1 MVTDNT
7 SANEGGGVVHEGPRG
22 VTVTIRNTTISGNE
36 AAFGGG
42 VSEDGGGDLE
52 IFDSRVVS
60 NRAAGNDQSYGG
72 GVLEDGGGLITID
85 RSDISGNVVEGYL
98 GGGVAENGGGVPG
111 TPNAV
116 TITNSLISSN
126 LVTDPAADGTYARG
140 GGIGEDGG
148 AGVSVTNTTITG
160 NTVQG
165 ATGEPA
171 NGGGIAETG
180 GGGVSMLNAT
190 VTDNTADGSG
200 GNIFNDG
207 GEAVTVQNSI
217 VSRGTPENCVTTDP
231 SGPITSLGHNIDSGI
246 TCGVHGVGRQEQHR
260 PHAPLARGQ
269 RRADPHSR
277 AAAGQPG
284 DRCG

>member
-1 MVTDNT
+1 
-7 SANEGGGVVHEGPRG
+7 
-22 VTVTIRNTTISGNE
+22 
-36 AAFGGG
+36 
-42 VSEDGGGDLE
+42 
-52 IFDSRVVS
+52 
-60 NRAAGNDQSYGG
+60 
-72 GVLEDGGGLITID
+72 LITID

-126 LVTDPAADGTYARG
+126 LVADPAADGTYARG

-180 GGGVSMLNAT
+180 GGGVSTLNAT

-200 GNIFNDG
+200 GIG
-207 GEAVTVQNSI
+207 
-217 VSRGTPENCVTTDP
+217 RGTHP
-231 SGPITSLGHNIDSGI
+231 
-246 TCGVHGVGRQEQHR
+246 
-260 PHAPLARGQ
+260 
-269 RRADPHSR
+269 ADPADNNAARDHADIADRAGWHDRGYSR
-277 AAAGQPG
+277 RCAVPG
-284 DRCG
+284 D